1 MSNSLQK
8 VKNCMIFSG
17 LVSRLLIFSMVNK
30 QKSNANSFVFHRSMH
45 PQPTHSSL
53 AVFETIISG
62 PNNWQSRF
70 ETTFGM
76 HSGFEVACDLEAARA
91 STHKFQKWLG
101 RDNIANSN
109 LQSLRGGSEQPFR
122 VHSGFKAVSEQPFEH
137 IMASK
142 CFHMVPLTIV
152 CLSEW

>member
-1 MSNSLQK
+1 
-8 VKNCMIFSG
+8 
-17 LVSRLLIFSMVNK
+17 MVNK
-30 QKSNANSFVFHRSMH
+30 HKSNSFVFHRSMH
-45 PQPTHSSL
+45 PQPTHSSF

-62 PNNWQSRF
+62 PLNWQSGF
-70 ETTFGM
+70 ETIFGM
-76 HSGFEVACDLEAARA
+76 HSGIEVACGLEAARA

-101 RDNIANSN
+101 NFANSN

-122 VHSGFKAVSEQPFEH
+122 AHSGFKVVSEQ

-142 CFHMVPLTIV
+142 CFHMLPLTIV